1 MPGQALAYK
10 IGERNIRGVRA
21 EAEQRLGAEFN
32 LREFHRTVLSCPG
45 PLPVLQSCVDTWA
58 GGSGDTR
65 EAGGVAGGV
74 ARTGRNSLVLVIL
87 AALALVRLVQ
97 I

>member
-58 GGSGDTR
+58 GGRGSGDTR
-65 EAGGVAGGV
+65 EAVGVAGGV

-87 AALALVRLVQ
+87 ALVRLVQ